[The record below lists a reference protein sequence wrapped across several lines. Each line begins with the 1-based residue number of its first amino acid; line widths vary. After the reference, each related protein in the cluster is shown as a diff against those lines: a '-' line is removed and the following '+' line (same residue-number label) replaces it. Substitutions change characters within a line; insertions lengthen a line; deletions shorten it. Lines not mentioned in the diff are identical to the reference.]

1 MPNADPMPLY
11 NELVAMHR
19 RFFAEQFDR
28 LRWDMIASFEC
39 SITRVASVVTV
50 QKTKFWV
57 SADRDPRSGME
68 VVFDSVNGREMGQQ
82 ISNQAITQATKRGDI
97 SFTLGFANNE
107 FTATQAFDA
116 LMQSDSA
123 DTGGSYAHNIAP
135 RPVSARRKSRR
146 GRR

>member
-19 RFFAEQFDR
+19 RLFAEQFDR
-28 LRWDMIASFEC
+28 LRWDMVASFEC

-50 QKTKFWV
+50 KNTTFWL
-57 SADRDPRSGME
+57 SSDRNPQSGMQI
-68 VVFDSVNGREMGQQ
+68 VFDSLNGQEMGQQ

-97 SFTLGFANNE
+97 SFTLGFANDE
-107 FTATQAFDA
+107 FTANQAFNA
-116 LMQSDSA
+116 HMQSNSVETD
-123 DTGGSYAHNIAP
+123 GSYSHSLPA
-135 RPVSARRKSRR
+135 RPVSARRKNRL